1 VIASAPGENPPDVS
15 TSLHSP
21 EMGRFMARIVLLKDG
36 QSFPYELKSFPAR
49 MGRHPDC
56 NVQVDSNMVSRFH
69 AQLVEIDGKI
79 MLEDLASGN
88 GSSVNGKALEKHQP
102 HPLHHNDRIKL
113 GPIKFRFE
121 DEDEDSSSSGMIA
134 GLDLSDGA
142 TSTIMGSASARGFG
156 VFEVRPE
163 DKLRGILKINQSL
176 AGLIEVGGIA
186 NKILDTLFEIFP
198 QADRGTILMKE
209 ERGARVPQNT
219 PQRRFIPAAQKR
231 RQEGDDESVRL
242 SRTILDRVLNDRTG
256 ILSADAAN
264 DSRFSASESISSL
277 TIHSMMCVP
286 LLSIEGEPFG
296 IINLDTQNPM
306 KRFTDEDLELLL
318 AVANQAAHSYENAR
332 LMQSYIDKQKQDK
345 EMKIA
350 SGVQRALLPEKL
362 PEVAGYRFYASY
374 DAAQAVGGD
383 YFDCFMI
390 GERKV
395 CISFGDVAGKG
406 VPGAL
411 IMSRIASVVQNT
423 MSFTDD
429 VGVAIHRINSH
440 MCHNMV
446 EGRFVTYILG
456 VIDLDTNRITIA
468 NAGHMSPLIRRVN
481 GEVDEIDDSTIG
493 IPIGIM
499 DEYPYEVI
507 EREIGEGEMFVL
519 ITDGVDE
526 AMDPDGE
533 LYTKERVRE
542 FVRTGSPDPE
552 ELGRALLSDV
562 RRHANGRDQNDDIT
576 IMTFGR
582 FSTGS

>member
-1 VIASAPGENPPDVS
+1 
-15 TSLHSP
+15 
-21 EMGRFMARIVLLKDG
+21 MARIVLLKDG
-36 QSFPYELKSFPAR
+36 QSFPYELKKFPAR

-56 NVQVDSNMVSRFH
+56 DVQVDSNMVSRFH
-69 AQLVEIDGKI
+69 AQIVQIENRI
-79 MLEDLASGN
+79 MLEDLNSGN
-88 GSSVNGKALEKHQP
+88 GSFLNGKQLEKNQP
-102 HPLHHNDRIKL
+102 YPLRNNDRIKL

-121 DEDEDSSSSGMIA
+121 DDEENGSSISAVPGV
-134 GLDLSDGA
+134 DVSDGS
-142 TSTIMGSASARGFG
+142 TSTIMGTASAKGFG

-163 DKLRGILKINQSL
+163 EKLKGILKINQSL
-176 AGLIEVGGIA
+176 AGLVELSNIA
-186 NKILDTLFEIFP
+186 PRILDTLFEIFP

-209 ERGARVPQNT
+209 GNAK
-219 PQRRFIPAAQKR
+219 RFIPCAQKR

-242 SRTILDRVLNDRTG
+242 SKTILERVLSDRAG

-286 LLSIEGEPFG
+286 LLNMEGEPFG

-318 AVANQAAHSYENAR
+318 AVANQAAHSYENVR
-332 LMQSYIDKQKQDK
+332 LLQSHLDKQKQDK
-345 EMKIA
+345 EMRIA
-350 SGVQRALLPEKL
+350 SQVQRALLPDSL
-362 PEVAGYRFYASY
+362 PAVTGYRFYASY

-390 GERKV
+390 GEDKV

-411 IMSRIASVVQNT
+411 IMSRMSSVVQNT
-423 MSFTDD
+423 MSFTNDAAL
-429 VGVAIHRINSH
+429 AIQRINSH

-456 VIDLDTNRITIA
+456 VIDLKTNRITLA
-468 NAGHMSPLIRRVN
+468 NAGHMSPLIRKPDGSV
-481 GEVDEIDDSTIG
+481 EEFDDSTIG
-493 IPIGIM
+493 IPVGIM
-499 DEYPYEVI
+499 DGYPYEVVERDI
-507 EREIGEGEMFVL
+507 EAGEMFIL

-526 AMDPDGE
+526 AMDPDGG
-533 LYTKERVRE
+533 LYTKERVRD
-542 FVRTGSPDPE
+542 FVRDGSPDPE
-552 ELGRALLSDV
+552 ELGRALLTDV
-562 RRHANGRDQNDDIT
+562 RRHANGRAQNDDIT

-582 FSTGS
+582 LS

>member
-1 VIASAPGENPPDVS
+1 
-15 TSLHSP
+15 
-21 EMGRFMARIVLLKDG
+21 MARIVLLKDG
-36 QSFPYELKSFPAR
+36 QSFPYELKKFPAR

-56 NVQVDSNMVSRFH
+56 DVQVDSNMVSRFH
-69 AQLVEIDGKI
+69 AQIVQIENRI
-79 MLEDLASGN
+79 MLEDLNSGN
-88 GSSVNGKALEKHQP
+88 GSFLNGKQLEKNQP
-102 HPLHHNDRIKL
+102 YPLRNNDRIKL

-121 DEDEDSSSSGMIA
+121 DDEENGSSISAVPGV
-134 GLDLSDGA
+134 DVSDGS
-142 TSTIMGSASARGFG
+142 TSTIMGTASAKGFG

-163 DKLRGILKINQSL
+163 EKLRGILKINQSL
-176 AGLIEVGGIA
+176 AGLVELSNIA
-186 NKILDTLFEIFP
+186 PRILDTLFEIFP

-209 ERGARVPQNT
+209 SSAK
-219 PQRRFIPAAQKR
+219 RFIPCAQKR

-242 SRTILDRVLNDRTG
+242 SKTILERVLTDRAG

-286 LLSIEGEPFG
+286 LLNMEGEPFG

-318 AVANQAAHSYENAR
+318 AVANQAAHSYENVR
-332 LMQSYIDKQKQDK
+332 LLQSHLEKQKQDK
-345 EMKIA
+345 EMRIA
-350 SGVQRALLPEKL
+350 SQVQRALLPDSL
-362 PEVAGYRFYASY
+362 PAVTGYRFYASY

-390 GERKV
+390 GEDKV

-411 IMSRIASVVQNT
+411 IMSRMSSVVQNT

-429 VGVAIHRINSH
+429 VALAIQRINSH

-456 VIDLDTNRITIA
+456 VIDLRTNRITLA
-468 NAGHMSPLIRRVN
+468 NAGHMSPLIRKPDGSV
-481 GEVDEIDDSTIG
+481 EEFDDSTIG
-493 IPIGIM
+493 IPVGIM
-499 DEYPYEVI
+499 DGYPYEVVERDI
-507 EREIGEGEMFVL
+507 EAGEMFIL

-526 AMDPDGE
+526 AMDPDGG
-533 LYTKERVRE
+533 LYTKERVRD
-542 FVRTGSPDPE
+542 FVRDGSPDPE
-552 ELGRALLSDV
+552 ELGRALLTDV
-562 RRHANGRDQNDDIT
+562 RRHANGRAQNDDIT

-582 FSTGS
+582 LS

>member
-1 VIASAPGENPPDVS
+1 
-15 TSLHSP
+15 
-21 EMGRFMARIVLLKDG
+21 MARIVLLKDG

-69 AQLVEIDGKI
+69 AQLVQLDGKI

-88 GSSVNGKALEKHQP
+88 GSSVNGKPLEKHQP
-102 HPLHHNDRIKL
+102 HALHHNDRIKL

-121 DEDEDSSSSGMIA
+121 DEDEDSSAIGMIA

-176 AGLIEVGGIA
+176 AGLIEVASIA
-186 NKILDTLFEIFP
+186 PKILDTLFEIFP
-198 QADRGTILMKE
+198 QADRGTILMREDRGPKAQKE
-209 ERGARVPQNT
+209 GA
-219 PQRRFIPAAQKR
+219 QRRFVPAAQKR
-231 RQEGDDESVRL
+231 RLEGDDESVRL
-242 SRTILDRVLNDRTG
+242 SRTILDRVLNDKTG

-286 LLSIEGEPFG
+286 LLNIEGDPFG

-350 SGVQRALLPEKL
+350 SGVQRALLPETL
-362 PEVAGYRFYASY
+362 PNVEGYRFYASY

-395 CISFGDVAGKG
+395 CVSFGDVAGKG

-429 VGVAIHRINSH
+429 VTLAIQRINSH

-468 NAGHMSPLIRRVN
+468 NAGHMSPLIRRAN

-499 DEYPYEVI
+499 DGYPYEVV
-507 EREIGEGEMFVL
+507 ERDIAAGEMFVL

-526 AMDPDGE
+526 AMDPNGD

-542 FVRTGSPDPE
+542 FVRNGSPDPE

-582 FSTGS
+582 FSVSG

>member
-1 VIASAPGENPPDVS
+1 
-15 TSLHSP
+15 
-21 EMGRFMARIVLLKDG
+21 MARIVLLKDG
-36 QSFPYELKSFPAR
+36 QSFPYELKKFPAR

-56 NVQVDSNMVSRFH
+56 DVQVDSNMVSRFH
-69 AQLVEIDGKI
+69 AQIVQIENRI
-79 MLEDLASGN
+79 MLEDLNSGN
-88 GSSVNGKALEKHQP
+88 GSFLNGKQLEKNQP
-102 HPLHHNDRIKL
+102 YPLRNNDRIKL

-121 DEDEDSSSSGMIA
+121 DDEENGSSISAVPGV
-134 GLDLSDGA
+134 DVSDGS
-142 TSTIMGSASARGFG
+142 TSTIMGTASAKGFG

-163 DKLRGILKINQSL
+163 EKLKGILKINQSL
-176 AGLIEVGGIA
+176 AGLVELSNIA
-186 NKILDTLFEIFP
+186 PRILDTLFEIFP

-209 ERGARVPQNT
+209 GNAK
-219 PQRRFIPAAQKR
+219 RFIPCAQKR

-242 SRTILDRVLNDRTG
+242 SKTILERVLSDRAG

-286 LLSIEGEPFG
+286 LLNMEGEPFG

-318 AVANQAAHSYENAR
+318 AVANQAAHSYENVR
-332 LMQSYIDKQKQDK
+332 LLQSHLDKQKQDK
-345 EMKIA
+345 EMRIA
-350 SGVQRALLPEKL
+350 SQVQRALLPDSL
-362 PEVAGYRFYASY
+362 PAVTGYRFYASY

-390 GERKV
+390 GEDKV

-411 IMSRIASVVQNT
+411 IMSRMSSVVQNT

-429 VGVAIHRINSH
+429 VVLAIQRINSH

-456 VIDLDTNRITIA
+456 VIDLRTNRITLA
-468 NAGHMSPLIRRVN
+468 NAGHMSPLIRKPDGSV
-481 GEVDEIDDSTIG
+481 EEFDDSTIG
-493 IPIGIM
+493 IPVGIM
-499 DEYPYEVI
+499 DGYPYEVV
-507 EREIGEGEMFVL
+507 EREISAGEMFVL

-526 AMDPDGE
+526 AMDPDGG
-533 LYTKERVRE
+533 LYTKERVRD
-542 FVRTGSPDPE
+542 FVRDGSPDPE
-552 ELGRALLSDV
+552 ELGRALLTDV
-562 RRHANGRDQNDDIT
+562 RRHANGRAQNDDIT

-582 FSTGS
+582 LS

>member
-1 VIASAPGENPPDVS
+1 
-15 TSLHSP
+15 
-21 EMGRFMARIVLLKDG
+21 MARIVLLKDG
-36 QSFPYELKSFPAR
+36 QSFPYELTTFPAR

-69 AQLVEIDGKI
+69 AQLVEVNGRI

-88 GSSVNGKALEKHQP
+88 GSFVNGKQLEKHHP

-121 DEDEDSSSSGMIA
+121 DESSDDSSSSIGMMA
-134 GLDLSDGA
+134 GVDLSDGA

-176 AGLIEVGGIA
+176 AGLIEVSGIA
-186 NKILDTLFEIFP
+186 PKILDTLFEIFP
-198 QADRGTILMKE
+198 QADRGTILLQDEKAP
-209 ERGARVPQNT
+209 RAQKDGT
-219 PQRRFIPAAQKR
+219 GRRFVPAAQKR
-231 RQEGDDESVRL
+231 REDSDDETVRL
-242 SRTILDRVLNDRTG
+242 SRTILERVLNDKAG
-256 ILSADAAN
+256 ILSADASN

-286 LLSIEGEPFG
+286 LLNIEGDAFG
-296 IINLDTQNPM
+296 VINLDTQNPM
-306 KRFTDEDLELLL
+306 KRFTEEDLELLL
-318 AVANQAAHSYENAR
+318 AVASQAAHSYDNAR
-332 LMQSYIDKQKQDK
+332 LMQTYIEKTKQDK

-350 SGVQRALLPEKL
+350 SGVQRALLPETL
-362 PEVAGYRFYASY
+362 PNVAGYRFYASY

-395 CISFGDVAGKG
+395 CVSFGDVAGKG

-411 IMSRIASVVQNT
+411 IMSRMASVVQNT

-429 VGVAIHRINSH
+429 VSVAIQRINAH

-456 VIDLDTNRITIA
+456 VIDLDTNRITLA
-468 NAGHMSPLIRRVN
+468 NAGHMSPLIRGMD
-481 GEVDEIDDSTIG
+481 GEVEEFDDSTIG
-493 IPIGIM
+493 IPVGIM
-499 DEYPYEVI
+499 DGYPYEVV
-507 EREIGEGEMFVL
+507 EREIRDGETFVL

-526 AMDPDGE
+526 AMNPNGD

-542 FVRTGSPDPE
+542 FVRVGSPDPE
-552 ELGRALLSDV
+552 ELGRALLTDV
-562 RRHANGRDQNDDIT
+562 RRHADGRDQNDDIT

-582 FSTGS
+582 FIS

>member
-1 VIASAPGENPPDVS
+1 MITSAPGENPPDTP

-69 AQLVEIDGKI
+69 AQLVEIDGRI

-102 HPLHHNDRIKL
+102 HPLHHNDRVKL

-121 DEDEDSSSSGMIA
+121 DEDEDSSSGMIA

-142 TSTIMGSASARGFG
+142 TSTIMGSASAQGFG

-176 AGLIEVGGIA
+176 AGLIDVGGIA
-186 NKILDTLFEIFP
+186 IKILDTLFEIFP

-242 SRTILDRVLNDRTG
+242 SRTILDRVLNDKTG

-296 IINLDTQNPM
+296 VINLDTQNPM

-362 PEVAGYRFYASY
+362 PEVPGYRFYASY

-429 VGVAIHRINSH
+429 VAVAIHRINSH

-468 NAGHMSPLIRRVN
+468 NAGHMSPLIRRLN

-507 EREIGEGEMFVL
+507 EREIGEGEMFIL

-526 AMDPDGE
+526 AMDPEGE

-542 FVRTGSPDPE
+542 FVGTGSPDPE

-582 FSTGS
+582 FSVGK

>member
-1 VIASAPGENPPDVS
+1 
-15 TSLHSP
+15 
-21 EMGRFMARIVLLKDG
+21 MARIVLLKDG

-69 AQLVEIDGKI
+69 AQLVQIDGKI

-88 GSSVNGKALEKHQP
+88 GSSVNGKPLEKHQP

-121 DEDEDSSSSGMIA
+121 DEEEDSSSSGMIA

-176 AGLIEVGGIA
+176 AGLIEIGGIA

-198 QADRGTILMKE
+198 QADRGTILMRE
-209 ERGARVPQNT
+209 ERSGRTPQNA

-242 SRTILDRVLNDRTG
+242 SRTILDRVLNDKAG

-332 LMQSYIDKQKQDK
+332 LMQTYIDKQKQDK

-362 PEVAGYRFYASY
+362 PEVPGYRFYASY

-429 VGVAIHRINSH
+429 VAVAIHRINSH

-468 NAGHMSPLIRRVN
+468 NAGHMSPLIRRAN
-481 GEVDEIDDSTIG
+481 GEVDEIDDSSIG

-499 DEYPYEVI
+499 DEYPYEVV

-526 AMDPDGE
+526 AMDPNGE
-533 LYTKERVRE
+533 LYTKERVWD

-582 FSTGS
+582 FSVGK

>member
-1 VIASAPGENPPDVS
+1 
-15 TSLHSP
+15 
-21 EMGRFMARIVLLKDG
+21 MARIVLLKDG

-69 AQLVEIDGKI
+69 AQLVQIDGKI

-88 GSSVNGKALEKHQP
+88 GSSVNGKPLEKHQP

-121 DEDEDSSSSGMIA
+121 DEEEDSSSSGMIA

-176 AGLIEVGGIA
+176 AGLIEIGGIA

-209 ERGARVPQNT
+209 ERSARTPQNA

-242 SRTILDRVLNDRTG
+242 SRTILDRVLNDKAG

-332 LMQSYIDKQKQDK
+332 LMQTYIDKQKQDK

-362 PEVAGYRFYASY
+362 PEVPGYRFYASY

-429 VGVAIHRINSH
+429 VAVAIHRINSH

-468 NAGHMSPLIRRVN
+468 NAGHMSPLIRRAN

-499 DEYPYEVI
+499 DEYPYEVV

-526 AMDPDGE
+526 AMDPNGE
-533 LYTKERVRE
+533 LYTKERVWD

-582 FSTGS
+582 FSVGK

>member
-1 VIASAPGENPPDVS
+1 
-15 TSLHSP
+15 
-21 EMGRFMARIVLLKDG
+21 MARIVLLKDG
-36 QSFPYELKSFPAR
+36 QSIPYELKNFPAR

-56 NVQVDSNMVSRFH
+56 DVQVDSNMVSRFH
-69 AQLVEIDGKI
+69 AQLVQADHRIL
-79 MLEDLASGN
+79 LEDLSSGN
-88 GSSVNGKALEKHQP
+88 GTFLNGKQLEKNIP
-102 HPLHHNDRIKL
+102 HPLRNNDRIKL

-121 DEDEDSSSSGMIA
+121 DEDESSQSSII
-134 GLDLSDGA
+134 DDINISDGA
-142 TSTIMGSASARGFG
+142 TSTIMGTASARGFG

-163 DKLRGILKINQSL
+163 EKLKGILKINQGL
-176 AGLIEVGGIA
+176 AGLVDINVIA
-186 NKILDTLFEIFP
+186 PRILDTLFEIFP
-198 QADRGTILMKE
+198 QADRGSIHLKDATTKKL
-209 ERGARVPQNT
+209 VP
-219 PQRRFIPAAQKR
+219 FAQKR
-231 RQEGDDESVRL
+231 RAEGDDESVRL
-242 SRTILDRVLNDRTG
+242 SRTILERVLADKAG

-286 LLSIEGEPFG
+286 LLNMESEPFG

-318 AVANQAAHSYENAR
+318 AVANQAAHSYENVR
-332 LMQSYIDKQKQDK
+332 LLQSHLDKIKQDK

-350 SGVQRALLPEKL
+350 AGVQRALLPEKL
-362 PEVAGYRFYASY
+362 PEVTGYRFYASY

-390 GERKV
+390 GNNKMCV
-395 CISFGDVAGKG
+395 SFGDVAGKG

-411 IMSRIASVVQNT
+411 IMSRMSSVVQNT

-429 VGVAIHRINSH
+429 VSLAIQRINSH

-456 VIDLDTNRITIA
+456 VIDLETNRITLA
-468 NAGHMSPLIRRVN
+468 NAGHMSPLIRKPN
-481 GEVDEIDDSTIG
+481 GEIEEFDESTIG
-493 IPIGIM
+493 IPVGIM
-499 DEYPYEVI
+499 DGYPYEVV
-507 EREIGEGEMFVL
+507 EREIGPDEMFVL

-526 AMDPDGE
+526 AMDPDNN

-542 FVRTGSPDPE
+542 FVRTGSQDPE
-552 ELGRALLSDV
+552 ELGRALLADV
-562 RRHANGRDQNDDIT
+562 RRHANGRAQNDDIT

-582 FSTGS
+582 FG

>member
-1 VIASAPGENPPDVS
+1 
-15 TSLHSP
+15 
-21 EMGRFMARIVLLKDG
+21 MARIVLLKDG
-36 QSFPYELKSFPAR
+36 QSFPYELKKFPAR

-56 NVQVDSNMVSRFH
+56 DVQVDSNMVSRFH
-69 AQLVEIDGKI
+69 AQIVQIENRI
-79 MLEDLASGN
+79 MLEDLNSGN
-88 GSSVNGKALEKHQP
+88 GSFLNGKQLEKNQP
-102 HPLHHNDRIKL
+102 YPLRNNDRIKL

-121 DEDEDSSSSGMIA
+121 DDEENGSSLNAIPGV
-134 GLDLSDGA
+134 DVSDGS

-163 DKLRGILKINQSL
+163 EKLKGILKINQSL
-176 AGLIEVGGIA
+176 AGLVELSNIA
-186 NKILDTLFEIFP
+186 PRILDTLFEIFP
-198 QADRGTILMKE
+198 QADRGTMLMKE
-209 ERGARVPQNT
+209 GTAK
-219 PQRRFIPAAQKR
+219 RFIPCAQKR
-231 RQEGDDESVRL
+231 RQEGDDETVRL
-242 SRTILDRVLNDRTG
+242 SRTILERVLTDRTG

-286 LLSIEGEPFG
+286 LLNMEGEPFG

-306 KRFTDEDLELLL
+306 KRFTEEDLELLL
-318 AVANQAAHSYENAR
+318 AVASQAAHSYENVR
-332 LMQSYIDKQKQDK
+332 LLQSHLDKQKQDK
-345 EMKIA
+345 EMRIA
-350 SGVQRALLPEKL
+350 SQVQRALLPEAL
-362 PEVAGYRFYASY
+362 PSVTGYRFYASY

-390 GERKV
+390 GEDKV

-411 IMSRIASVVQNT
+411 IMSRMSSVVQNT

-429 VGVAIHRINSH
+429 VALAIQRINSH

-456 VIDLDTNRITIA
+456 VIDLKTNRITLA
-468 NAGHMSPLIRRVN
+468 NAGHMSPLIRKPDGSV
-481 GEVDEIDDSTIG
+481 EEFDDSTIG
-493 IPIGIM
+493 IPVGIM
-499 DEYPYEVI
+499 DGYPYEVV
-507 EREIGEGEMFVL
+507 ERDIAAGEMFVL

-526 AMDPDGE
+526 AMDPDGG
-533 LYTKERVRE
+533 LYTKERVRD
-542 FVRTGSPDPE
+542 FVRDGSPDPE

-562 RRHANGRDQNDDIT
+562 RRHANGRAQNDDIT

-582 FSTGS
+582 LS

>member
-1 VIASAPGENPPDVS
+1 
-15 TSLHSP
+15 
-21 EMGRFMARIVLLKDG
+21 MARIVLLKDG
-36 QSFPYELKSFPAR
+36 QSFPYELKTFPAR

-56 NVQVDSNMVSRFH
+56 DVQVDSNMVSRFH
-69 AQLVEIDGKI
+69 AQLVQVDNKI
-79 MLEDLASGN
+79 LLEDLNSGN
-88 GSSVNGKALEKHQP
+88 GSFLNGKQLDKHQP
-102 HPLHHNDRIKL
+102 QPLRNNDRIKL

-121 DEDEDSSSSGMIA
+121 DEEESSSAAGMIS
-134 GLDLSDGA
+134 GLEVSDGA
-142 TSTIMGSASARGFG
+142 TSTIMGSAAARGFG

-163 DKLRGILKINQSL
+163 EKLRGILKINQSL
-176 AGLIEVGGIA
+176 AGQIDLNVIA
-186 NKILDTLFEIFP
+186 PKILDTLFEIFP
-198 QADRGTILMKE
+198 QADRGTILMRDGVQK
-209 ERGARVPQNT
+209 
-219 PQRRFIPAAQKR
+219 RFIPTAQKR
-231 RQEGDDESVRL
+231 RSEGDDESVRL
-242 SRTILDRVLNDRTG
+242 SRTILERVLNDKAG
-256 ILSADAAN
+256 ILSADAAS

-286 LLSIEGEPFG
+286 LLNIEGEPFG

-306 KRFTDEDLELLL
+306 KRFTEEDLELLL
-318 AVANQAAHSYENAR
+318 AVANQAAHSYENVR
-332 LMQSYIDKQKQDK
+332 LLQSHVDKQKQDK

-350 SGVQRALLPEKL
+350 HGVQKALLPETL
-362 PEVAGYRFYASY
+362 PVVDGYRFFASY

-411 IMSRIASVVQNT
+411 IMSRMASVVQNT

-429 VGVAIHRINSH
+429 VAMAIQRINKH

-456 VIDLDTNRITIA
+456 VIDLDTNRITLA
-468 NAGHMSPLIRRVN
+468 NAGHMSPLVRKPG
-481 GEVDEIDDSTIG
+481 GEVEEIDDAAIG
-493 IPIGIM
+493 IPVGIM
-499 DEYPYEVI
+499 EGYPYAVI
-507 EREIGEGEMFVL
+507 QRDIGPGEMFVL

-526 AMDPDGE
+526 AMDPDGA

-542 FVRTGSPDPE
+542 FVRDGSPDPE

-562 RRHANGRDQNDDIT
+562 RRHANGRPQNDDIT
-576 IMTFGR
+576 IMAFGR
-582 FSTGS
+582 FG

>member
-1 VIASAPGENPPDVS
+1 
-15 TSLHSP
+15 
-21 EMGRFMARIVLLKDG
+21 MARIVLLKDG
-36 QSFPYELKSFPAR
+36 QSVPYQLKQFPAR
-49 MGRHPDC
+49 LGRHPDC
-56 NVQVDSNMVSRFH
+56 DVQVDSNMVSRFH
-69 AQLVEIDGKI
+69 AQLVEVDNHI
-79 MLEDLASGN
+79 MLEDLSSGN
-88 GSSVNGKALEKHQP
+88 GSFLNGKQLEKNQP
-102 HPLHHNDRIKL
+102 QRLRNNDRIKL

-121 DEDEDSSSSGMIA
+121 DEEDSSGSSVGSFG
-134 GLDLSDGA
+134 GLDVSENM
-142 TSTIMGSASARGFG
+142 TSTIMGAVASRGFG

-176 AGLIEVGGIA
+176 AGLIEVGSIA
-186 NKILDTLFEIFP
+186 PRILDALFDIFP
-198 QADRGTILMKE
+198 QADRGTILLKD
-209 ERGARVPQNT
+209 QISKK
-219 PQRRFIPAAQKR
+219 FIPAAQKQR
-231 RQEGDDESVRL
+231 HVGNDESVRL
-242 SRTILDRVLNDRTG
+242 SRTILERVLNDRTG
-256 ILSADAAN
+256 ILSADASN

-286 LLSIEGEPFG
+286 LLNLEGEPFG

-306 KRFTDEDLELLL
+306 KRFTEEDLELLL
-318 AVANQAAHSYENAR
+318 AVANQAAHSYENVR
-332 LMQSYIDKQKQDK
+332 LMQSHVEKQKQDK

-362 PEVAGYRFYASY
+362 PDVFGYRFYASY

-429 VGVAIHRINSH
+429 VAVAIQRINSH

-456 VIDLDTNRITIA
+456 VIDLDTNRITLA
-468 NAGHMSPLIRRVN
+468 NAGHMSPLIRRAN
-481 GEVDEIDDSTIG
+481 GEVDEIDSSTIG

-499 DEYPYEVI
+499 DGYPYEVVECAI
-507 EREIGEGEMFVL
+507 APNETFVL

-542 FVRTGSPDPE
+542 FIRNGSPDPE

-562 RRHANGRDQNDDIT
+562 RRHANGRPQNDDIT

-582 FSTGS
+582 FG

>member
-1 VIASAPGENPPDVS
+1 
-15 TSLHSP
+15 
-21 EMGRFMARIVLLKDG
+21 MARIVLLKDG
-36 QSFPYELKSFPAR
+36 QSVPYELREFPAQL
-49 MGRHPDC
+49 GRHPDC
-56 NVQVDSNMVSRFH
+56 NIQVDSNMVSRFH
-69 AQLVEIDGKI
+69 AQLVQIDGKI

-88 GSSVNGKALEKHQP
+88 GSFLNGKKLEERQP
-102 HPLHHNDRIKL
+102 QSLRNNDRIKL
-113 GPIKFRFE
+113 GPIKFRYE
-121 DEDEDSSSSGMIA
+121 NEDEDSSSSEISGV
-134 GLDLSDGA
+134 DLSDGA
-142 TSTIMGSASARGFG
+142 TSTIVGSASARGFG

-163 DKLRGILKINQSL
+163 DKLRGILKINNSL
-176 AGLIEVGGIA
+176 AGLIEINSIA
-186 NKILDTLFEIFP
+186 PKILDTLFEIFP
-198 QADRGTILMKE
+198 QADRGTILIKE
-209 ERGARVPQNT
+209 AKNDKAAKTQS
-219 PQRRFIPAAQKR
+219 QAKLIPAAQKR
-231 RQEGDDESVRL
+231 RMEGDDETVRL
-242 SRTILDRVLNDRTG
+242 SRTILDRVLNDKAG

-286 LLSIEGEPFG
+286 MLDMGGEPFG

-362 PEVAGYRFYASY
+362 PDVEGYRFYASY

-395 CISFGDVAGKG
+395 CVSFGDVAGKG

-429 VGVAIHRINSH
+429 VATAIHRINSH

-456 VIDLDTNRITIA
+456 VIDLDTNRITLA
-468 NAGHMSPLIRRVN
+468 NAGHMSPLIRRAN
-481 GEVDEIDDSTIG
+481 GEVDEIDDSSIG

-499 DEYPYEVI
+499 DDYPYEVV
-507 EREIGEGEMFVL
+507 EREIGEGETFIL

-526 AMDPDGE
+526 AMDPDGN
-533 LYTKERVRE
+533 LYTKESVWE
-542 FVRTGSPDPE
+542 FVRNGSPDPE
-552 ELGRALLSDV
+552 ELGRALLQDV

-582 FSTGS
+582 FSGPKPGNS